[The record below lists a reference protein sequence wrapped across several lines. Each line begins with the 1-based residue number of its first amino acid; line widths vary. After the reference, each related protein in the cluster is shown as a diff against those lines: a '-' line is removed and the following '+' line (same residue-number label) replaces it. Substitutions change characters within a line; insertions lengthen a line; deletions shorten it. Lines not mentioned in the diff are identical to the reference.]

1 MFTGSS
7 TDTLRVPA
15 NAAKHRP
22 SRARYLVFMP
32 GLSGIDRL
40 GFVGFGEAAF
50 YLAKGLR
57 EAGVKRTVAF
67 DIHRHT
73 PRLGE
78 KIQARAKET
87 RTDLVEFSAAL
98 TASAD
103 VVISAVTADQAAD
116 AAEQT
121 APYLTSR
128 HIYADLNSVS
138 PRMKQK
144 VGETIT
150 RSGAR
155 FVEIAVMGPIP
166 PQLHRTPMLIGGAS
180 APEFQEMLAPYGM
193 RMDTVSTDQIGRAAA
208 VKMFRSVVY
217 KGLEAL
223 IFECVLGASQYG
235 AEDRVFASLAE
246 SFPGVDW
253 KKLADYMVG
262 RVVVHGERRARE
274 MDEVARTL
282 EELGIE
288 PMMAAATARRMDWA
302 ADLGLRESFNGEF
315 PKTYQEVLDAI
326 ARMPVTKT

>member
-1 MFTGSS
+1 MLET
-7 TDTLRVPA
+7 
-15 NAAKHRP
+15 
-22 SRARYLVFMP
+22 
-32 GLSGIDRL
+32 L

-50 YLAKGLR
+50 HLAKGLR
-57 EAGVKRTVAF
+57 EAGVKRTLAYDVNA
-67 DIHRHT
+67 HT

-78 KIQARAKET
+78 TIEARARET
-87 RTDLVEFSAAL
+87 RTELVEFSAAL
-98 TASAD
+98 AASTG
-103 VVISAVTADQAAD
+103 VIISAVTADQATA

-121 APYLTSR
+121 APYLTAQ

-138 PRMKQK
+138 PRTKQT
-144 VGETIT
+144 VGETIS

-166 PQLHRTPMLIGGAS
+166 PLLQKTPMLIGGGA
-180 APEFQEMLAPYGM
+180 APGFKELFEPYGM
-193 RMDTVSTDQIGRAAA
+193 RMDVVSTDQIGRAAA
-208 VKMFRSVVY
+208 VKMFRSVIY

-235 AEDRVFASLAE
+235 AEPRVFASLAE
-246 SFPGVDW
+246 NFPGIDW

-282 EELGIE
+282 EELGVQPI
-288 PMMAAATARRMDWA
+288 MAAATARRMDWA
-302 ADLGLRESFNGEF
+302 ADLGLRDAFGGGF

-326 ARMPVTKT
+326 RVKQ

>member
-1 MFTGSS
+1 MAEAGPE
-7 TDTLRVPA
+7 VGA
-15 NAAKHRP
+15 GVA
-22 SRARYLVFMP
+22 VE
-32 GLSGIDRL
+32 RL

-50 YLAKGLR
+50 HLAKGLR

-67 DIHRHT
+67 DIHMHT
-73 PRLGE
+73 PGRGE
-78 KIQARAKET
+78 KIQERARET
-87 RTDLVEFSAAL
+87 GTGLVEFPAAL
-98 TASAD
+98 PAAAD
-103 VVISAVTADQAAD
+103 VIISGVTADQAVD
-116 AAEQT
+116 AAKQA

-138 PRMKQK
+138 PRTKQQ
-144 VGETIT
+144 VAEIIT
-150 RSGAR
+150 HSGAK

-166 PQLHRTPMLIGGAS
+166 PQLHKTPMLIGGAAAS
-180 APEFQEMLAPYGM
+180 EFQKMFGPLGM
-193 RMDTVSTDQIGRAAA
+193 RMDVVSTDQIGRAAA
-208 VKMFRSVVY
+208 VKMFRSVIY

-223 IFECVLGASQYG
+223 IFECVLGASRYE

-288 PMMAAATARRMDWA
+288 PMMTAATARRMDWA
-302 ADLGLRESFNGEF
+302 ADLNLRDKFGGEF
-315 PKTYQEVLDAI
+315 PKTYQEVLEAI
-326 ARMPVTKT
+326 STKA

>member
-1 MFTGSS
+1 
-7 TDTLRVPA
+7 
-15 NAAKHRP
+15 
-22 SRARYLVFMP
+22 MP
-32 GLSGIDRL
+32 GLGVGSGIDRL

-50 YLAKGLR
+50 HLAKGLR
-57 EAGVKRTVAF
+57 EAGVKRTSAF
-67 DIHRHT
+67 DIHMHT

-78 KIQARAKET
+78 KIQARARET
-87 RTDLVEFSAAL
+87 GTDLVESSAAL

-103 VVISAVTADQAAD
+103 VIISAVTADQAVA

-121 APYLTSR
+121 ATYLTSR

-138 PRMKQK
+138 PRTKQR
-144 VGETIT
+144 VGEIVS
-150 RSGAR
+150 RAGAR

-166 PQLHRTPMLIGGAS
+166 PQLHKTPMLIGGAA
-180 APEFQEMLAPYGM
+180 APEFLAMFSPYAM
-193 RMDTVSTDQIGRAAA
+193 RMEVVSTDQIGRAAA
-208 VKMFRSVVY
+208 VKMFRSVIY

-246 SFPGVDW
+246 SFPGIDW

-302 ADLGLRESFNGEF
+302 ADLGLRDTFGGEF
-315 PKTYQEVLDAI
+315 PKTYQEVLDALS
-326 ARMPVTKT
+326 TKA